1 MKFDDIEA
9 GRIHGHVIK
18 SDRRGGEQE
27 IRRPILDPL
36 PPSWD
41 IPPSQEKPSLANPG
55 LISASL
61 CFLVCQPIT

>member
-36 PPSWD
+36 LLP
-41 IPPSQEKPSLANPG
+41 
-55 LISASL
+55 LIF
-61 CFLVCQPIT
+61 FLLLPDF

>member
-36 PPSWD
+36 PHLR
-41 IPPSQEKPSLANPG
+41 PPPPPLSPLFF
-55 LISASL
+55 
-61 CFLVCQPIT
+61 FLLLPDF

>member
-1 MKFDDIEA
+1 MYLSDKKKTWHCCSKNLMKFDDIEA

-36 PPSWD
+36 PPS
-41 IPPSQEKPSLANPG
+41 
-55 LISASL
+55 
-61 CFLVCQPIT
+61 

>member
-36 PPSWD
+36 PPS
-41 IPPSQEKPSLANPG
+41 QTRFGKHKN
-55 LISASL
+55 
-61 CFLVCQPIT
+61 